1 MVKEDYQCCR
11 CGYTTCQKGRIRRHL
26 YQLKKQCPSLSND
39 IELTDEIK
47 QYILDNRIYKIP
59 EIKAPT
65 NIITNYNQI
74 NNYISSMDLQEKLE
88 KYIKF
93 KNIEILDFE
102 DQIEDHFES
111 HIKKLDMNRYSSY
124 RLDFDDMLDV
134 IDKVTYISKNV
145 ENFNIYYDEIPN
157 KLRIFTC
164 GEWNTMLL
172 DAGIK
177 QMLHKIKAC
186 YLDAYECYLI
196 RKLDESSTGAHSR
209 MQFKEHLLDYFKFLA
224 CFDISPYVADAS
236 DGDILKNDNSSYD
249 LQDQW
254 YPKFKGIKESITVTE
269 SNKIKKEVKDI
280 VKRNTRSN
288 IIELNKLI
296 MQVFNVDADFKENI
310 INNIQSELQASHTGQ

>member
-1 MVKEDYQCCR
+1 MKTHYECTR
-11 CGYTTCQKGRIRRHL
+11 CGYKSKDKSRMKRHL
-26 YQLKKQCPSLSND
+26 YELKKQCPSLSND

-47 QYILDNRIYKIP
+47 LYILDNRVYRIQ
-59 EIKAPT
+59 EIKPPT

-74 NNYISSMDLQEKLE
+74 NNFISSMDLQEKLDR
-88 KYIKF
+88 YIKF
-93 KNIEILDFE
+93 KNIEIMDFE

-124 RLDFDDMLDV
+124 RLDLDDMLDV
-134 IDKVTYISKNV
+134 IDKVTYISKDV

-157 KLRIFTC
+157 KLRILTC

-177 QMLHKIKAC
+177 HMLHKIKAC
-186 YLDAYECYLI
+186 YLDAYECYLL
-196 RKLDESSTGAHSR
+196 RKLDDSSTGAHSR
-209 MQFKEHLLDYFKFLA
+209 MQFKEHMLDYFKFLA

-236 DGDILKNDNSSYD
+236 DGDILKNNDNSYD

-254 YPKFKGIKESITVTE
+254 YPKFKSIKESITVTE

-280 VKRNTRSN
+280 VKRNTKSN

-310 INNIQSELQASHTGQ
+310 INSIQSDLQTSQTHQS